1 MKKSYANKIKERY
14 SNKTKE
20 QLQIIITE
28 EESSSEQFKSIGYFI
43 TVLGFTLSVMTFI
56 ISQSNSPYK
65 GSATGIVVLLTV
77 LLIVFTASIAIRS
90 GRLSV
95 RKKIAEFELA
105 NRKEEN
111 EKLQS
116 RNRDREDRLKE
127 KYLLKR

>member
-65 GSATGIVVLLTV
+65 GSATGIVVLLYV
-77 LLIVFTASIAIRS
+77 QVAYQFVRKLQNLNWLIV
-90 GRLSV
+90 
-95 RKKIAEFELA
+95 KKKMKNFNQETEIV
-105 NRKEEN
+105 KI
-111 EKLQS
+111 
-116 RNRDREDRLKE
+116 D
-127 KYLLKR
+127 